1 MSHKW
6 KKPYKKAPVVRS
18 KDKHHRLPS
27 SRGGTSDPSNIS
39 LVSSNVHRAY
49 HQVAS
54 NRTPSELAALLNEVW
69 IDPKVEIIVLVR
81 CYEAEQMKTLARR
94 LGILL

>member
-6 KKPYKKAPVVRS
+6 KKPYQKAPVQRS
-18 KDKHHRLPS
+18 RDRHHRLPS
-27 SRGGTSDPSNIS
+27 SRGGTSEPDNIS
-39 LVSSNVHRAY
+39 LVGSNVHRAY

-54 NRTPSELAALLNEVW
+54 NRTASELATLLNEVW
-69 IDPKVEIIVLVR
+69 IDPNVEMIVLVR
-81 CYEAEQMKTLARR
+81 CHEAEQVKALARR